1 MPTPNQYN
9 KALDQFNELS
19 SAVDRLKELLQ
30 EMQEAEQS
38 IQEATDDSAEIN
50 GWLADSV
57 LPLEAYDSE
66 EQKALEAAKNNG
78 DTGMVQLIEQE
89 VRKLLQGALQEYQE
103 TIECSSL
110 TLSQARTEY
119 YELMNYLSSPIG
131 QINQLT
137 KQEET
142 TEGVYAPVFIAS
154 AVDGAA

>member
-1 MPTPNQYN
+1 MPTAQQYN

-19 SAVDRLKELLQ
+19 STVDRLKELLQ

-38 IQEATDDSAEIN
+38 IQEATDDSAELN
-50 GWLADSV
+50 GWLSASV
-57 LPLEAYDSE
+57 LPLEAYNWK
-66 EQKALEAAKNNG
+66 EQKALEAAKNDEDYSLIG
-78 DTGMVQLIEQE
+78 LIEME
-89 VRKLLQGALQEYQE
+89 VRKLLQEQLRLRQE

-119 YELMNYLSSPIG
+119 YELMKYLSNPIG
-131 QINQLT
+131 QIKQLT